1 VSLLVLWDVDHTLL
15 DAGGAGIQLIRRA
28 FTEMFGRD
36 FPHTPALAGRTDRAI
51 QLEVLARS
59 GVADPR
65 AELPAFQELV
75 AGLAPQLGGLVR
87 ENGRALPGAADAL
100 TALAAL
106 AGGRGGLDHSWPGR
120 GGPDHGG
127 PLVQSVLTGN
137 MQATAAAKLAAV
149 DLDRFLDLRVGAY
162 GDAHE
167 IRADL
172 VPLARARA
180 AAAYGGDFAG
190 RATVLI
196 GDTPLDIEAAQLA
209 GARSIAVATG
219 GFSAAELAAA
229 GADTVL
235 PDLTD
240 TARVLAAITAER
252 RDTLP
257 SGDV

>member
-51 QLEVLARS
+51 QLEVLTRS
-59 GVADPR
+59 GVPEPQ
-65 AELPAFQELV
+65 AELPAFQRLV
-75 AGLAPQLGGLVR
+75 VGLAPQLGGLVR
-87 ENGRALPGAADAL
+87 ESGRALPGATEAL
-100 TALAAL
+100 TAVAAL
-106 AGGRGGLDHSWPGR
+106 ADGR
-120 GGPDHGG
+120 GGPDHRGSDHSGPNYRG

-137 MQATAAAKLAAV
+137 MQATAAAKLAAL
-149 DLDRFLDLRVGAY
+149 DLDQFLDLRVGAY

-235 PDLTD
+235 PDLAD

-257 SGDV
+257 SGDG

>member
-1 VSLLVLWDVDHTLL
+1 MLWDVDHTLL

-51 QLEVLARS
+51 QLEVLTRS
-59 GVADPR
+59 GVPDPQ
-65 AELPAFQELV
+65 AELPAFQRLV

-87 ENGRALPGAADAL
+87 ESGRALPGATEAL
-100 TALAAL
+100 TAVAAL
-106 AGGRGGLDHSWPGR
+106 AARPDGRGGVDHS
-120 GGPDHGG
+120 G

-137 MQATAAAKLAAV
+137 MQATAAAKLAAL

-209 GARSIAVATG
+209 GARSIAVASG

-240 TARVLAAITAER
+240 TAGVLAVIVPPR

>member
-1 VSLLVLWDVDHTLL
+1 MLWDVDHTLL

-51 QLEVLARS
+51 QLEVLTRS
-59 GVADPR
+59 GVAEPQ
-65 AELPAFQELV
+65 AELPAFQQLV

-87 ENGRALPGAADAL
+87 ESGRALPGATEAL
-100 TALAAL
+100 TAVAAL
-106 AGGRGGLDHSWPGR
+106 AGRRGGLDHGA
-120 GGPDHGG
+120 PDHGG

-137 MQATAAAKLAAV
+137 MQATAAAKLAAL

-229 GADTVL
+229 GAGAVL

-240 TARVLAAITAER
+240 TERVLGTIVPGSR
-252 RDTLP
+252 R
-257 SGDV
+257 

>member
-1 VSLLVLWDVDHTLL
+1 MLWDVDHTLL

-51 QLEVLARS
+51 QLEVLTRS
-59 GVADPR
+59 GVAEPQ
-65 AELPAFQELV
+65 AELPAFQQLV

-87 ENGRALPGAADAL
+87 ESGRALPGAIEAL
-100 TALAAL
+100 TAVAAL
-106 AGGRGGLDHSWPGR
+106 AGGRGGPGHE
-120 GGPDHGG
+120 GPDHGG

-137 MQATAAAKLAAV
+137 MQATAAAKLAAL

-229 GADTVL
+229 GAGTVL

-252 RDTLP
+252 QDTLP

>member
-1 VSLLVLWDVDHTLL
+1 VVSLLVLWDVDHTLL

-36 FPHTPALAGRTDRAI
+36 FPRTPTLAGRTDRAI
-51 QLEVLARS
+51 ALEVLTLS
-59 GVADPR
+59 GVPDPR
-65 AELPAFQELV
+65 AQLPAFQQLV

-87 ENGRALPGAADAL
+87 DSGRALPGAAAAL

-106 AGGRGGLDHSWPGR
+106 ADGRGGADQD
-120 GGPDHGG
+120 GPGG

-137 MQATAAAKLAAV
+137 MQATALVKLAAL
-149 DLDRFLDLRVGAY
+149 DLDRYLDLRVGAY

-180 AAAYGGDFAG
+180 AAVYGRDFAG

-196 GDTPLDIEAAQLA
+196 GDTPLDVEAARLT
-209 GARSIAVATG
+209 GARSVGVATG
-219 GFSAAELAAA
+219 GFTAAELSAA
-229 GADTVL
+229 GADAVL
-235 PDLTD
+235 PDLAD
-240 TARVLAAITAER
+240 TARVLAAIVAGRPE
-252 RDTLP
+252 TLP
-257 SGDV
+257 SGDK

>member
-1 VSLLVLWDVDHTLL
+1 MLWDVDHTLL

-51 QLEVLARS
+51 QLEVLTRS
-59 GVADPR
+59 GVPEPQ
-65 AELPAFQELV
+65 AELPAFQRLV
-75 AGLAPQLGGLVR
+75 VGLAPQLGGLVR
-87 ENGRALPGAADAL
+87 ESGRALPGATEAL
-100 TALAAL
+100 TAVAAL
-106 AGGRGGLDHSWPGR
+106 ADGR
-120 GGPDHGG
+120 GGPDHRGSDHSGPNYRG

-137 MQATAAAKLAAV
+137 MQATAVAKLAAL

-167 IRADL
+167 VRAGL

-235 PDLTD
+235 PDLAD

-257 SGDV
+257 SGDG

>member
-1 VSLLVLWDVDHTLL
+1 VVSLLVLWDVDHTLL

-36 FPHTPALAGRTDRAI
+36 FPRTPALAGRTDRAI
-51 QLEVLARS
+51 ALEVLTRS
-59 GVADPR
+59 GVPDPR
-65 AELPAFQELV
+65 AQLPAFQQLV

-87 ENGRALPGAADAL
+87 DSGRALPGATAAL

-106 AGGRGGLDHSWPGR
+106 ADGRGGADRR
-120 GGPDHGG
+120 GPGG

-137 MQATAAAKLAAV
+137 MQATALVKLAAL
-149 DLDRFLDLRVGAY
+149 DLDRYLDLRVGAY

-180 AAAYGGDFAG
+180 AAAYGRDFAG

-196 GDTPLDIEAAQLA
+196 GDTPLDVEAARLT
-209 GARSIAVATG
+209 GARSVGVATG
-219 GFSAAELAAA
+219 GFTAAELSAA
-229 GADTVL
+229 GADAVL
-235 PDLTD
+235 PDLAD
-240 TARVLAAITAER
+240 TARVLAAIVAER
-252 RDTLP
+252 PETLP
-257 SGDV
+257 SGDK

>member
-1 VSLLVLWDVDHTLL
+1 MLWDVDHTLL

-51 QLEVLARS
+51 QLEVLTRS
-59 GVADPR
+59 GVAEPQ
-65 AELPAFQELV
+65 AELPAFQQLV

-87 ENGRALPGAADAL
+87 ESGRALPGATEAL
-100 TALAAL
+100 TAVAAL
-106 AGGRGGLDHSWPGR
+106 ADGR
-120 GGPDHGG
+120 GGPDHGGPNYSGPNYSG

-137 MQATAAAKLAAV
+137 MRATAVAKLAAL

>member
-1 VSLLVLWDVDHTLL
+1 MLWDVDHTLL

-51 QLEVLARS
+51 QLEVLTRS
-59 GVADPR
+59 GVPEPQ
-65 AELPAFQELV
+65 AELPAFQRLV
-75 AGLAPQLGGLVR
+75 VGLAPQLGGLVR
-87 ENGRALPGAADAL
+87 ESGRALPGATEAL
-100 TALAAL
+100 TAVAAL
-106 AGGRGGLDHSWPGR
+106 ADGR
-120 GGPDHGG
+120 GGPDHRGPNYRG

-137 MQATAAAKLAAV
+137 MQATAVAKLAAL
-149 DLDRFLDLRVGAY
+149 DLDQFLDLRVGAY

-172 VPLARARA
+172 VPLARTRA

-196 GDTPLDIEAAQLA
+196 GDTPLDVEAAQLA

-235 PDLTD
+235 PDLAD
-240 TARVLAAITAER
+240 TARVLAAITAQR